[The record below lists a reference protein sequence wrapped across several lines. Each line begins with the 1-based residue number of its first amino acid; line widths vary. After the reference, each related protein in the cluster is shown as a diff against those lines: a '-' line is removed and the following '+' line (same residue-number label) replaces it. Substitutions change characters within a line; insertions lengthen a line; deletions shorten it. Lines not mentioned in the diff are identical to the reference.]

1 MDDGRTA
8 KATGAVGRRPPD
20 SDTYGAKAGASKGE
34 IGRRP
39 VDGRELRAKGA
50 FVEEKGRN

>member
-1 MDDGRTA
+1 MDDGKTA
-8 KATGAVGRRPPD
+8 KATGAVGRPPD

-39 VDGRELRAKGA
+39 VEGRELRGKGA